1 MQLIPG
7 TAEQTPSFSLL
18 SQQQPVFSDAEQ
30 HFYVIVV
37 LSEIENLQ
45 TTSSHYPYSLRGK
58 NKTD

>member
-37 LSEIENLQ
+37 LSETENLQ
-45 TTSSHYPYSLRGK
+45 TTSSHYP
-58 NKTD
+58 